1 MILRKE
7 DKTMKYLKPE
17 IAVLGE
23 AVNLIEST
31 GNKPGSQGDGTPQGV
46 NTAYDLDE

>member
-7 DKTMKYLKPE
+7 DKTMKYNAPE

-23 AVNLIEST
+23 AIQVIQQVGLKI
-31 GNKPGSQGDGTPQGV
+31 GDQQDGSQANLDP
-46 NTAYDLDE
+46 AYDLDE